1 MKHFHDRTAVITG
14 AASGIGLELARRAAT
29 EGMQLVLADI
39 EYARLEEAAATLNL
53 PAERLLL
60 QKTDV
65 SRENEI
71 AALADAAFAR
81 FGNVHLLCNNAGVGL
96 TRVTWEHSTADWEWV
111 LGVNLWSVIHGIHH
125 FLPKMLELGDEGHIV
140 NTSSVAGLLSTP
152 GMAAYNVSKH
162 GVVTLSETLYGELLA
177 AKARVG
183 VSLLCPA
190 WVPTGIHQSS
200 RNRQERFGTAAP
212 AAGLSAAYEER
223 MGQAVKSGRLTAA
236 DMAGEVFAAVGEGR
250 FYVIPHRKIN
260 NAITLRTDD
269 ILNLRN
275 PTPLA

>member
-1 MKHFHDRTAVITG
+1 MKQFSGRTAVITG
-14 AASGIGLELARRAAT
+14 AASGIGLELARRAAA
-29 EGMQLVLADI
+29 EGMNLVLADI
-39 EYARLEEAAATLNL
+39 EYARLEEAATTLGL
-53 PAERLLL
+53 SAERLLL
-60 QKTDV
+60 QRTDV
-65 SRENEI
+65 SREAEI
-71 AALADAAFAR
+71 AALADAAFTR
-81 FGNVHLLCNNAGVGL
+81 FGSVHLLCNNAGVGL

-111 LGVNLWSVIHGIHH
+111 LGVNLWSVIHGIQH
-125 FLPKMLELGDEGHIV
+125 FLPKMLEQGDEGHIV

-177 AKARVG
+177 AKAKVG
-183 VSLLCPA
+183 VSVLCPA

-200 RNRQERFGTAAP
+200 RNRQDRFGSAAP

-236 DMAGEVFAAVGEGR
+236 DMASEVFAAVGEGR

-260 NAITLRTDD
+260 NAIQLRTDD
-269 ILNLRN
+269 IMNLRN
-275 PTPLA
+275 PTPLV

>member
-1 MKHFHDRTAVITG
+1 MKQFRDRTAVITG
-14 AASGIGLELARRAAT
+14 AASGIGLELARRAAA
-29 EGMQLVLADI
+29 EGMNLVLADI
-39 EYARLEEAAATLNL
+39 EATKLDIAAASLGIDAARIL
-53 PAERLLL
+53 ARR
-60 QKTDV
+60 TDV
-65 SRENEI
+65 SREDEI
-71 AALADAAFAR
+71 VALADAAFAR
-81 FGNVHLLCNNAGVGL
+81 FGGVHLLCNNAGVGL

-125 FLPKMLELGDEGHIV
+125 FLPRMLEQADEGHIV

-177 AKARVG
+177 AKAKVG
-183 VSLLCPA
+183 VSVLCPA
-190 WVPTGIHQSS
+190 WVPTGIHDSS
-200 RNRQERFGTAAP
+200 RNRQDRFGSAAP

-236 DMAGEVFAAVGEGR
+236 DMASEVFTAVGEGR

-269 ILNLRN
+269 IMQLRN
-275 PTPLA
+275 PTQLG

>member
-1 MKHFHDRTAVITG
+1 MKQFRDRTAVITG
-14 AASGIGLELARRAAT
+14 AASGIGLELARRAAA

-39 EYARLEEAAATLNL
+39 EYGRLEEAAATLNL
-53 PAERLLL
+53 PAERVLL

-65 SRENEI
+65 SREDEV
-71 AALADAAFAR
+71 AALAAAAFAR
-81 FGNVHLLCNNAGVGL
+81 FGGVHLLCNNAGVGL

-125 FLPKMLELGDEGHIV
+125 FLPKMLAQGDEGHIV

-162 GVVTLSETLYGELLA
+162 GVVTLSETLYGELAA
-177 AKARVG
+177 AKARIG
-183 VSLLCPA
+183 VSVLCPA

-200 RNRQERFGTAAP
+200 RNRQDRYGAAAP

-236 DMAGEVFAAVGEGR
+236 DMASEVFNAIGEGR

-260 NAITLRTDD
+260 NAIQLRMDD
-269 ILNLRN
+269 IMNQRN

>member
-1 MKHFHDRTAVITG
+1 MKQFRDRTAVITG
-14 AASGIGLELARRAAT
+14 AASGIGLELAKRAAD

-39 EYARLEEAAATLNL
+39 EYARLETAAATLGL
-53 PAERLLL
+53 PAGRLLL

-65 SRENEI
+65 SREDEV
-71 AALADAAFAR
+71 AALAAAAFAR
-81 FGNVHLLCNNAGVGL
+81 FGAVHLLCNNAGVGL

-125 FLPKMLELGDEGHIV
+125 FLPKMLEQGDDGHIV

-162 GVVTLSETLYGELLA
+162 GVVTLSETLYGELAA

-183 VSLLCPA
+183 VSVLCPA
-190 WVPTGIHQSS
+190 WVPTGIHQSA
-200 RNRQERFGTAAP
+200 RNRQDRFGTAAP

-236 DMAGEVFAAVGEGR
+236 DMAGAVFDAVGEGR

-260 NAITLRTDD
+260 NAIQLRMDD
-269 ILNLRN
+269 IMNQRN
-275 PTPLA
+275 PTPTA